1 MSIILL
7 IVIFSVIA
15 DSQVVS
21 GVQDIFYHLV
31 TDVCFCLYRG
41 AIHNQMCVI

>member
-1 MSIILL
+1 MSIIFLT
-7 IVIFSVIA
+7 VVFSVIA

-31 TDVCFCLYRG
+31 TDVCFCLKRG